1 MDGEDSA
8 MAIVLPQDV
17 AITHLAQGV
26 LYIRLFVPA
35 LILLKIHIYLEETS
49 FSKCHELLTS
59 IKEALSPENSTVLQ
73 PNLPYITA
81 MLQNAYLSINS
92 VLTPSTTS
100 SDKIIHGDVT
110 KFKQSFGVAPG
121 QKHEKQVS
129 FYRTT
134 QKSGRKRKGNILK

>member
-1 MDGEDSA
+1 M
-8 MAIVLPQDV
+8 
-17 AITHLAQGV
+17 T
-26 LYIRLFVPA
+26 LFIPA
-35 LILLKIHIYLEETS
+35 LILLDNSYLLEETS

-59 IKEALSPENSTVLQ
+59 IKEALSPENSTILQ
-73 PNLPYITA
+73 PNLPYITS

-92 VLTPSTTS
+92 VLTLSTTS
-100 SDKIIHGDVT
+100 SDKIVHGDVT
-110 KFKQSFGVAPG
+110 NFKQTFGVAPG